1 MNTST
6 LADGL
11 KGSEII
17 KIAGEV
23 NALKAQGQLIYNQ
36 TIGDFDSNIF
46 PIPQELKQA
55 IVDAYNENQTNYP
68 AANGV
73 ESLRKVVSKFLNQHL
88 NLDYTADEILIAG
101 GARPL
106 IYAIYQTILDI
117 DDTVLYPVPSWN
129 NDAYTYLSR
138 NNAIVIETQ
147 PESKF
152 MPTAD
157 DIKPHIQTVNLIALC
172 SPLNPTGTTFDSATL
187 LEISNLIVEE
197 NKRRAALNIKPLYV
211 MYDQIYWQLTYGDTK
226 HFNPVSLVSEM
237 RDYTIFVDGISKSLA
252 ATGVRVGWAFGPL
265 PIINKMKA
273 ILGHIGAWAPKAEQ
287 VATAKYLDQT
297 QAVATY
303 MHHIKSELNFRLV
316 EFYKGFHALKS
327 KGFAVDAIQPEAAL
341 YLTVQFDL
349 VGKNTAQGDTLT
361 SSKDVTAYLLKEA
374 KLALVPFYAF
384 GTSTSSNWFRL
395 SVGTAKKE
403 DISVIFELLEAAL
416 SKLN

>member
-23 NALKAQGQLIYNQ
+23 NALKAQGHIIYNQ

-55 IVDAYNENQTNYP
+55 IVDAYNDNQTNYP

-73 ESLRKVVSKFLNQHL
+73 ESLRKSVSKYLNHHL
-88 NLDYTADEILIAG
+88 GLDYTTDEILIAG

-138 NNAIVIETQ
+138 NKGIVIETQ

-152 MPTAD
+152 MPTAN
-157 DIKPHIQTVNLIALC
+157 DIKPYVETINLIALC
-172 SPLNPTGTTFDSATL
+172 SPLNPTGTTFDRETL
-187 LEISNLIVEE
+187 LEISNLVIEE
-197 NKRRAALNIKPLYV
+197 NKRRAVLNIKPLYV
-211 MYDQIYWQLTYGDTK
+211 MYDQIYWQLTYGETE
-226 HFNPVSLVSEM
+226 HFNPVSLVPEM

-265 PIINKMKA
+265 EIINKMKA

-303 MHHIKSELNFRLV
+303 MQHIKSELNFRLV
-316 EFYKGFHALKS
+316 EFYKGFIALKS
-327 KGFAVDAIQPEAAL
+327 KGFAVDAIKPEAAL

-349 VGKNTAQGDTLT
+349 VGKTTEHGATLN
-361 SSKDVTAYLLKEA
+361 SIQEVTNYLLKEA
-374 KLALVPFYAF
+374 KLAVVPFYAF
-384 GTSTSSNWFRL
+384 GTSTSSNWFRF

-403 DISVIFELLEAAL
+403 EISVIFELLEAAL